1 MATFT
6 RSDLFQDEIRK
17 LVEEEIARLAEEMAF
32 GQLKSFEADRH
43 GAGKIAGLRSCLEYI
58 EEAAVSVNKKLS

>member
-32 GQLKSFEADRH
+32 GQLKSFEDYRH
-43 GAGKIAGLRSCLEYI
+43 CAGKIAGLRSCLEYI
-58 EEAAVSVNKKLS
+58 EEAAVPVNKKLS

>member
-6 RSDLFQDEIRK
+6 RSELFQDEIRK

-32 GQLKSFEADRH
+32 GHLKSFEDYKAA
-43 GAGKIAGLRSCLEYI
+43 AGKIAGLRQCLELI